1 MSRLKFLVRGGAHD
15 GGLIFD
21 ESGFPIGRAG
31 PHTEQAGR
39 APEREHTM
47 RFLGSDTP
55 DPRDRRDVSNLE
67 RLAIAETEIRHL
79 RAVVTE
85 IAIGVEK
92 VGKNVEKIE
101 KTLAMASGV
110 KLALITFGAGLSF
123 IITQLWHLIDLRGI
137 K

>member
-1 MSRLKFLVRGGAHD
+1 
-15 GGLIFD
+15 
-21 ESGFPIGRAG
+21 
-31 PHTEQAGR
+31 
-39 APEREHTM
+39 M
-47 RFLGSDTP
+47 RFLGNDTP
-55 DPRDRRDVSNLE
+55 DPRDRRDVSDLE

-79 RAVVTE
+79 RAVVHE
-85 IAIGVEK
+85 IAIGVQN

>member
-1 MSRLKFLVRGGAHD
+1 MD
-15 GGLIFD
+15 DDLIFD
-21 ESGFPIGRAG
+21 ESGFPVGRAG
-31 PHTEQAGR
+31 PRKGQAAR
-39 APEREHTM
+39 AQARERTTM
-47 RFLGSDTP
+47 RFLGNDTP
-55 DPRDRRDVSNLE
+55 DPRDRRDVSDLE

-79 RAVVTE
+79 RAVVHE
-85 IAIGVEK
+85 IAIGVQN